1 MKKGESPKLSAKWWK
16 DSQPLDPKKKPLLST
31 AGKLEDALKDYEAA
45 KAKLEKERNE
55 EAGTVAKK
63 ALDAVGKAV
72 DATSSEAGKIKGN
85 DEATWTVAALKQLS
99 SMIDSEGR
107 WIAENADEGD
117 GMFSDPDVYRM
128 YLRNALKRMK
138 SAGEMNFGAVLGKKA
153 EDHRI
158 ALHKSKNGRVL
169 ASQLVN
175 ETGLRTGMS
184 FGTALTTKAVGESES
199 GESQSTEGEDDLADL
214 KDSTLILDFKSKIPP
229 GVGRK
234 LSKMLKRMKLK
245 FKSVVL
251 KQDGKEVPDEVDP
264 NDTDTD
270 EYDDD
275 LKTAQNDQA
284 RLKELTHALAEL
296 MKQIPGVGD
305 KGVQGDLVRLATQA
319 RTMLGVPNLA
329 GAEQG
334 IEALREALAGAQDK
348 GAAYAKAGEIWN
360 AAHGFMVR
368 EYGRLGKAL
377 EAAYQQD
384 GIGAD
389 LSKKLAEKVKP
400 VLDTLNGDLSKQI
413 EAAAKA
419 TDGQAR
425 QTSLGEAAKLIG
437 DYKNFIGSSALMGDL
452 DDNPFAALAVRDRL
466 TDTLAALE
474 KTVR

>member
-55 EAGTVAKK
+55 EAGTAAKK

-99 SMIDSEGR
+99 GMIDSEGR
-107 WIAENADEGD
+107 WIAESADEDD

-128 YLRNALKRMK
+128 YLRKMLKRMK
-138 SAGEMNFGAVLGKKA
+138 SVGEMNFGAVLGKKA

-158 ALHKSKNGRVL
+158 AFHKSKSGRPL
-169 ASQLVN
+169 ASQLVK
-175 ETGLRTGMS
+175 ETGLHVMA
-184 FGTALTTKAVGESES
+184 FGTALTTKGVAEEEG

-214 KDSTLILDFKSKIPP
+214 KASTLILDIKEKIPP
-229 GVGRK
+229 GLGRK
-234 LSKMLKRMKLK
+234 LSKMLKKFK
-245 FKSVVL
+245 VPFKSVVL
-251 KQDGKEVPDEVDP
+251 KLDGKEVADEVDP

-270 EYDDD
+270 DYDDD
-275 LKTAQNDQA
+275 LKTAQNDQT

-334 IEALREALAGAQDK
+334 IEALRKALAGAQDK

-368 EYGRLGKAL
+368 EYDRLGKAL

-466 TDTLAALE
+466 TGTLTVLE